1 MRGGVRSPKVCNQL
15 PVQCDGVVVVHGS
28 HLISMHACGD
38 GGLVH
43 KGDLGSPKRL
53 ECVGRLND
61 AGVDCLA
68 SGPGLVLFTIRPPL
82 LDDAEA
88 NVNDVDVVHPVA
100 LAAGVRSTGEEAE
113 DEGIEPVGGVPIG
126 GHALPV
132 CLAILGRCLIV
143 LVDKLE
149 EEVKEDDIGLVEA
162 PLSEGGT
169 HL

>member
-1 MRGGVRSPKVCNQL
+1 MGA
-15 PVQCDGVVVVHGS
+15 DGLTS
-28 HLISMHACGD
+28 
-38 GGLVH
+38 
-43 KGDLGSPKRL
+43 
-53 ECVGRLND
+53 N
-61 AGVDCLA
+61 
-68 SGPGLVLFTIRPPL
+68 PGLVLLAVHPAL

-88 NVNDVDVVHPVA
+88 NVEDVDFVHPEA
-100 LAAGVRSTGEEAE
+100 RAAGVRSSGEEAE
-113 DEGIEPVGGVPIG
+113 DEGIKPIGGVPIG